1 MLLTIFLS
9 TIFSYSIAFLHFL
22 GNVLGARLIRGR
34 AIFEPKK
41 PPIK

>member
-22 GNVLGARLIRGR
+22 GIALAHDSFVEERYLSHKNR
-34 AIFEPKK
+34 P
-41 PPIK
+41 

>member
-22 GNVLGARLIRGR
+22 GIVLAHDSFVEERYLSR
-34 AIFEPKK
+34 KK
-41 PPIK
+41 HP